1 MKIFD
6 ILNEYL
12 ANGTISAWKVNE
24 TKTDSYELFF
34 VHESLETVRA
44 TDSTVS
50 DVTVYID
57 GDDTTGDSGFSFF
70 GGAEEDDIRKKIE
83 AAAKRA
89 GLVKNQKYSLVSGG
103 EEDREL
109 PGNMTDTDMK
119 VIAKEVAD
127 AVFTAKADAG
137 ASVNALEIFVY
148 HDILSVYNSLG
159 VKKKQSVVR
168 VMIEAIPTFTEG
180 KDSVELYE
188 DFRFTTLDKEVIK
201 AEISKKLKEVHDRYK
216 AKKPE
221 VPQKIDVVIPPHEI
235 RGLVRELADDIGYAS
250 VYSHMNTMNPG
261 DDIQKGGSG
270 DKLNISL
277 VGRIEGSE
285 RSAYFDQDGLD
296 LTDTVI
302 IENGIIK
309 NNHGSNRFGQY
320 LGVEKP
326 SGILPCTKLGAGS
339 LTEEEIS
346 KERYLEIVS
355 MSGIQID
362 IYNDYIGGEIRLAYL
377 VENGNKTPVTG
388 ITMSGSL
395 KSALLN
401 MRLADRT
408 VRDGSYEGPAYMM
421 IKEMEIL

>member
-12 ANGTISAWKVNE
+12 ASGTISAWKVNE

-127 AVFTAKADAG
+127 AVFTAKADPG

-216 AKKPE
+216 ARKPE

-270 DKLNISL
+270 DKLNGSL

-296 LTDTVI
+296 LTDTVV

-377 VENGNKTPVTG
+377 VENGSKTPVTG